1 VRAYPSGARAP
12 SGYLRGIPRS
22 FLRAARSCSRRCAV
36 RARTRARGVG
46 GSDRVAFTATLCW
59 EGQNVRV
66 AVAPSGRIKERGE
79 EPTQQRA
86 VGKHNERPEVIVAI
100 LDSLKVDGA
109 PRPRGHVL
117 RGRRSCT
124 NRERTS
130 ATGLAV
136 SSILKMRSPLSMRVM
151 IRRWWRFAR
160 TEAAPSPHPPGSS
173 ARVGLTPAGPG
184 ARKGTGHA
192 TRNRPSPLEP
202 CRCRGRPGSSLR
214 R

>member
-1 VRAYPSGARAP
+1 VQARCVGRLAAVRAYPSGARAP
-12 SGYLRGIPRS
+12 SGYLCGIPRS

-36 RARTRARGVG
+36 RARTRTRGVG

-109 PRPRGHVL
+109 PRPRGRVL
-117 RGRRSCT
+117 RGET
-124 NRERTS
+124 
-130 ATGLAV
+130 
-136 SSILKMRSPLSMRVM
+136 VM
-151 IRRWWRFAR
+151 YQPRAHQR
-160 TEAAPSPHPPGSS
+160 H
-173 ARVGLTPAGPG
+173 RVGCLFHLEDAEP
-184 ARKGTGHA
+184 
-192 TRNRPSPLEP
+192 PLHEGNDP
-202 CRCRGRPGSSLR
+202 PVVKVRENRGRAQPGIRQALQR
-214 R
+214 E